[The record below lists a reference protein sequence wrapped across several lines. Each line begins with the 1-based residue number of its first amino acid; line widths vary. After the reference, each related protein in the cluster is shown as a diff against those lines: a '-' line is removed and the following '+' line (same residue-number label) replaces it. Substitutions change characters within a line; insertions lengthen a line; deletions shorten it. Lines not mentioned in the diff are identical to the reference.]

1 MSDLNLARGHSPHFS
16 PSRSTAHTGGGGGG
30 SGEAAAQTLHVH
42 LPNHGYRMIKFDEA
56 ADVRQIINLIVGSM
70 SHGQKS
76 NPQSYALR
84 LRHILTKEVSDNE
97 LNGVFFLLSYNS
109 YIIVVALADFLLFVY
124 YSTHTH
130 DNLRVC
136 FDLDN
141 IEFSGF
147 ICIYMVNTDNNDVQI
162 VALFGRKRI
171 FRGCCRFCGCHPI
184 RR

>member
-136 FDLDN
+136 FDWIILELVDLYV
-141 IEFSGF
+141 F
-147 ICIYMVNTDNNDVQI
+147 IW
-162 VALFGRKRI
+162 
-171 FRGCCRFCGCHPI
+171 
-184 RR
+184 